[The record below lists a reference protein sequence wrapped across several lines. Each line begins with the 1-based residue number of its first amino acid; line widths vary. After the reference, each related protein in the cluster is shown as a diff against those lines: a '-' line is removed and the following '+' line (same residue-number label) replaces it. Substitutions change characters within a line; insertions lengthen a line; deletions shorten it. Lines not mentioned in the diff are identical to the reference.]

1 MEGFYDGEC
10 DPEQSN
16 AGAFAGAGFFV
27 SVSLIRM
34 NARLVWQLLPA
45 VLCVGSCIW
54 AVWLGCRLEEL
65 SIMLCTF
72 FALCLGESGR
82 KEK

>member
-1 MEGFYDGEC
+1 MTESVILSSPTLVFLLGL
-10 DPEQSN
+10 
-16 AGAFAGAGFFV
+16 AFLFQF
-27 SVSLIRM
+27 LCIRM

-54 AVWLGCRLEEL
+54 AVWLGCGLEEL
-65 SIMLCTF
+65 SIMLCAF